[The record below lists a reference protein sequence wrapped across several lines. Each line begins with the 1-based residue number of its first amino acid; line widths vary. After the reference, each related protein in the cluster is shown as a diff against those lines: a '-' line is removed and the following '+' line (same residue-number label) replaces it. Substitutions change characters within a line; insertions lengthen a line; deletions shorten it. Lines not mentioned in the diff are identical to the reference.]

1 MIFLVSSEEMLYNS
15 PQLEEF
21 RRKINFL
28 KHYLTKQTCVLMSF
42 VWDIQQI
49 NFYEFVRNKCTI
61 CSQITADFAFW
72 VWNFLLFM
80 RVIDT
85 LLTDQQLSSK
95 TQVRAQYC
103 PTLALRTKKN
113 SLLISISTSIFKNPE
128 APGSINSAFTIERP
142 RNVVSK
148 QHPTKCPLHAFNDYY
163 NNVNVTNPRA
173 VLIHDFVNVQEIY
186 SNTF

>member
-61 CSQITADFAFW
+61 CSQITANFAFW

-103 PTLALRTKKN
+103 PNLALRTKKTACWYRFQRRSSRTQKPQALSTVH
-113 SLLISISTSIFKNPE
+113 SLLNVRETS
-128 APGSINSAFTIERP
+128 
-142 RNVVSK
+142 
-148 QHPTKCPLHAFNDYY
+148 
-163 NNVNVTNPRA
+163 
-173 VLIHDFVNVQEIY
+173 
-186 SNTF
+186 